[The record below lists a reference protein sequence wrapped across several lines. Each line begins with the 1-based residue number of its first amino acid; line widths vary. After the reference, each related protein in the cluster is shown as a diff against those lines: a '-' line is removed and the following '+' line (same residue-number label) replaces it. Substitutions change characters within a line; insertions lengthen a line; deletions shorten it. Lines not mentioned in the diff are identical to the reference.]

1 MRYDFAWSFV
11 GLTCIAKGIR
21 KEEAMRYIEKAGDQM
36 GYIEAT
42 ASLRALLHRSY
53 FEGCRSIAAFITKV
67 KRDTDGMESKEI
79 FRFLYENVGTI
90 AIRFVWLLIK
100 SKELGTDERKDNR

>member
-1 MRYDFAWSFV
+1 MSNDFAWSFV

-21 KEEAMRYIEKAGDQM
+21 KDEAMWYIEKAGDQM

-42 ASLRALLHRSY
+42 TSLRALLHRSY

-67 KRDTDGMESKEI
+67 KRDTDGLERECC
-79 FRFLYENVGTI
+79 FRFLHENVGAL
-90 AIRFVWLLIK
+90 AIRFVWILMNNEK
-100 SKELGTDERKDNR
+100 APQA

>member
-21 KEEAMRYIEKAGDQM
+21 KEEAMWYIEKAGDQM

-53 FEGCRSIAAFITKV
+53 FEGCRSIGDFISKV
-67 KRDTDGMESKEI
+67 KRDTDGLEKESV
-79 FRFLYENVGTI
+79 FRFLHENVGAL
-90 AIRFVWLLIK
+90 AIRFVWILMNNEK
-100 SKELGTDERKDNR
+100 APQA